1 MNQYIAT
8 FFTHFGAV
16 RFARMLKEKGMDCK
30 TMPVPRKVSSSCGSC
45 VRFTAEAEAPYR
57 TEDVEGIYLA
67 QGDGYVQLYSS
78 L

>member
-16 RFARMLKEKGMDCK
+16 RFCRMLKERGVDGKV
-30 TMPVPRKVSSSCGSC
+30 MPVPRKVSSSCGSC
-45 VRFTAEAEAPYR
+45 VRFTAETEAAFH

-67 QGDGYVQLYSS
+67 QDDGYIQLYSS

>member
-16 RFARMLKEKGMDCK
+16 RFARTLKEQGIPSK

-45 VRFTAEAEAPYR
+45 VRFEADDEQPFR
-57 TEDVEGIYLA
+57 TEDVEGMYLA
-67 QGDGYVQLYSS
+67 QGEGYVQVYSS

>member
-16 RFARMLKEKGMDCK
+16 RFSRMLKEQGIDCK
-30 TMPVPRKVSSSCGSC
+30 VMPVPRKVSSSCGSC
-45 VRFTAEAEAPYR
+45 VRFTAESESAFH
-57 TEDVEGIYLA
+57 TEDVEGMYIA
-67 QGDGYVQLYSS
+67 QDDSYIQTYSS

>member
-16 RFARMLKEKGMDCK
+16 RFSRMLKEQGIDCK
-30 TMPVPRKVSSSCGSC
+30 VMPVPRKVSSSCGSC
-45 VRFTAEAEAPYR
+45 VRFTAAEETPFR
-57 TEDVEGIYLA
+57 TEDVEGMYLA
-67 QGDGYVQLYSS
+67 EDEGYTQLYSS

>member
-16 RFARMLKEKGMDCK
+16 RFSRMLKEQDIDCK
-30 TMPVPRKVSSSCGSC
+30 VMPVPRKVSSSCGSC
-45 VRFTAEAEAPYR
+45 VRFTAESESAFQ
-57 TEDVEGIYLA
+57 TEDVEGMYLA
-67 QGDGYVQLYSS
+67 QGDSYIQTYSS

>member
-16 RFARMLKEKGMDCK
+16 RFSRVLKEQGVDGKV
-30 TMPVPRKVSSSCGSC
+30 MPVPRKVSSSCGSC
-45 VRFTAEAEAPYR
+45 VRFTAETETAFH

-67 QGDGYVQLYSS
+67 QNDGYIQLYSS

>member
-16 RFARMLKEKGMDCK
+16 RFSRMLKEQGIDCK
-30 TMPVPRKVSSSCGSC
+30 VMPVPRKVSSSCGSC
-45 VRFTAEAEAPYR
+45 VRFTAESEPAFH
-57 TEDVEGIYLA
+57 TQDVEGMYIA
-67 QGDGYVQLYSS
+67 QDDSYIQTYSS

>member
-16 RFARMLKEKGMDCK
+16 RFSRMLKEQGIDCK
-30 TMPVPRKVSSSCGSC
+30 VMPVPRKVSSSCGSC
-45 VRFTAEAEAPYR
+45 VRFTAENESAFH
-57 TEDVEGIYLA
+57 TEDVEGMYIA
-67 QGDGYVQLYSS
+67 QDDSYIQTYSS